1 MILSNDYMSM
11 CSYVNNYLGKVR
23 SRWMNPPK
31 PPFCEKNVGLRG
43 LGRNENS
50 SAYANSISPV
60 FASMDFTMA
69 SDST

>member
-1 MILSNDYMSM
+1 MILSTDYMSM
-11 CSYVNNYLGKVR
+11 CSYVNSYSGEVT
-23 SRWMNPPK
+23 SRRMNPPK
-31 PPFCEKNVGLRG
+31 PTFSEKNVGSGG
-43 LGRNENS
+43 LGRNERG

>member
-1 MILSNDYMSM
+1 
-11 CSYVNNYLGKVR
+11 
-23 SRWMNPPK
+23 MNPPK
-31 PPFCEKNVGLRG
+31 PTFSEKNVGSGG
-43 LGRNENS
+43 LGRNERG

>member
-1 MILSNDYMSM
+1 
-11 CSYVNNYLGKVR
+11 
-23 SRWMNPPK
+23 MNPPK